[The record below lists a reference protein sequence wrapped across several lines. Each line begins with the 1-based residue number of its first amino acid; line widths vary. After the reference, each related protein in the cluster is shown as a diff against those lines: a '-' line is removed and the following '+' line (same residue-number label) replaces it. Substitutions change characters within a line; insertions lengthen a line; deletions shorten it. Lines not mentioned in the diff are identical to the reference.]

1 MDNDNGQGSQD
12 DPFLVNPQAKRRPFG
27 ERLPGYLVHF
37 FTASGGALAFIAL
50 FKSIE
55 GDFAQAFFWLGV
67 ALVVDG
73 IDGTIARALHVRDRV
88 PNLSGDVLDLVID
101 FTTYVF
107 VPATMLVL
115 CGLWPRDLA
124 IFLGVIMI
132 MSAALY
138 FADLRMKTPDN
149 WFAGFPAVWNVVV
162 FYLMVYA
169 PPAWL
174 ATVVI
179 LAAAIGQAMPLVF
192 VHPFRVRQLKPLTLG
207 MCVVW
212 TIAGFVV
219 ITENLKPDLF
229 TSIVLLACAVYFG
242 GLGFVRTPL
251 AAGLAKHKP

>member
-1 MDNDNGQGSQD
+1 MDHETGQVK
-12 DPFLVNPQAKRRPFG
+12 PARRPFR

-37 FTASGGALAFIAL
+37 FTASGGALAFVAL
-50 FKSIE
+50 FDAFDHK
-55 GDFAQAFFWLGV
+55 FARAFFWLAV

-73 IDGTIARALHVRDRV
+73 IDGTFARALHVRDRV

-107 VPATMLVL
+107 VPAAILVL
-115 CGLWPRDLA
+115 SGLWSEPLA
-124 IFLGVIMI
+124 MSFGVVII

-162 FYLMVYA
+162 FYLVVFA
-169 PPAWL
+169 PPPWV
-174 ATVVI
+174 ATLIVV
-179 LAAAIGQAMPLVF
+179 AAAVGQATPFVF
-192 VHPFRVRQLKPLTLG
+192 VHPFRVRQLKVVTLS

-212 TIAGFVV
+212 AIAGF
-219 ITENLKPDLF
+219 ITIRDGLQPDRI

-242 GLGFVRTPL
+242 CLGLVRAPL
-251 AAGLAKHKP
+251 KPGEKHD